1 MSQLRKAREYP
12 ARVNCR
18 VTCQFENDSHPSCQH
33 LMREFLNHYGLWA
46 AFFLALIENDVAFI
60 AVGVVAKLGDGDPG
74 TPDLNIYLAIP
85 AAILGALLHDSAW
98 FAIGHLHSEWFK
110 SSRVYQRIGP
120 TIERL
125 AERFGPWEIFLAR
138 FIYGTRNPTSV
149 FWGIHHLRYAK
160 FAGIELLA
168 LTVWGSLLGLI
179 GFRCTGWAMMLIG
192 KIERRHHS
200 HLLLIAIALAFA
212 CVFLM
217 RWFNRR
223 RIYKIQARR
232 TVHQL
237 PSREAEA
244 PADADGR

>member
-1 MSQLRKAREYP
+1 MSQLRKAREY
-12 ARVNCR
+12 ADAINCR
-18 VTCQFENDSHPSCQH
+18 VTCRLENDSHAFCQH
-33 LMREFLNHYGLWA
+33 LMREFLNHYGLCA

-60 AVGVVAKLGDGDPG
+60 AIGVVAKLGDGDPI

-85 AAILGALLHDSAW
+85 FAIVGALLHDSAW
-98 FAIGHLHSEWFK
+98 FAIGHLHSDWFK

-160 FAGIELLA
+160 FAGIDLLA
-168 LTVWGSLLGLI
+168 LTVWGSLLGFI
-179 GFRCTGWAMMLIG
+179 GFRCTGWAMLLIG

-200 HLLLIAIALAFA
+200 HLLLIAIAVSFA
-212 CVFLM
+212 GVFLM
-217 RWFNRR
+217 RWYNRR
-223 RIYKIQARR
+223 RIYKLQARR
-232 TVHQL
+232 GVHEI
-237 PSREAEA
+237 PPKEAEV
-244 PADADGR
+244 PTDADLR